1 MKGSNSKRV
10 EVGGGEAAPGREC
23 VTVSREMEA
32 VWGLVGA
39 GDFEVIWGL
48 FQGLYW
54 GEKGAEVG
62 LSIWWPSEQRKG
74 VWRLL
79 FPPLCR
85 GLRLESCGA
94 PGSIWGSAWGCSEA

>member
-10 EVGGGEAAPGREC
+10 LEVRGGEAAPDKEC
-23 VTVSREMEA
+23 VTVSREMDA

-39 GDFEVIWGL
+39 GDFEMTRGL
-48 FQGLYW
+48 FQGLCW
-54 GEKGAEVG
+54 GKKGAEVG
-62 LSIWWPSEQRKG
+62 LSIWWPSEQGEG

-85 GLRLESCGA
+85 
-94 PGSIWGSAWGCSEA
+94 